1 MFVTF
6 QGTENFEAYYPNIT
20 KPYEDIDT
28 CHNRRSKPHRRKKP
42 GEAQMASGD
51 RAAVGTSEEDS
62 ANFVGGEDE
71 DKTKV
76 YSSISLQES
85 SRLNSS
91 TRSTSTW
98 DLLVFVLACCILLA
112 FRR

>member
-1 MFVTF
+1 M
-6 QGTENFEAYYPNIT
+6 E
-20 KPYEDIDT
+20 
-28 CHNRRSKPHRRKKP
+28 
-42 GEAQMASGD
+42 SGD
-51 RAAVGTSEEDS
+51 RGVGDTFEEDS
-62 ANFVGGEDE
+62 ANYVGGEDE

-91 TRSTSTW
+91 TRSRSTS
-98 DLLVFVLACCILLA
+98 DLLMFVLAYCILLA